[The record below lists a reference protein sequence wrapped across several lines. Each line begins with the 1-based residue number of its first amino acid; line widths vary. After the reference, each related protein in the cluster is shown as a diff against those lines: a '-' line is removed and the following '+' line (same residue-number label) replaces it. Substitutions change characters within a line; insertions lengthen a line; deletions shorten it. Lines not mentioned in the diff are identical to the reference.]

1 MTGPSA
7 TAPAPTGPC
16 RDCGASVATQALV
29 CPECG
34 YDVARSDRLRKA
46 YGFAGMALTL
56 SVVLAPVG
64 LPLLWLGYR
73 HREIAHGT
81 VTSTGRVPLLDHAAT
96 VLRQH
101 VGLPALGERRAVVRR
116 PAGVEESSR

>member
-1 MTGPSA
+1 M
-7 TAPAPTGPC
+7 APASTGPC
-16 RDCGASVATQALV
+16 RACGAAVETQALA

-34 YDVARSDRLRKA
+34 YDVARSDRLRKV

-81 VTSTGRVPLLDHAAT
+81 VTSTGSVPLPLHAAT

-101 VGLPALGERRAVVRR
+101 AGLPTFRAGRAVVRR
-116 PAGVEESSR
+116 PTGVEDSSR